1 MKQILD
7 VLEKKWDDDKESDA
21 ATRAEENNGRKK
33 LLDIMTKGQ
42 ETMTAVVDVL
52 KVMAEKM

>member
-1 MKQILD
+1 M
-7 VLEKKWDDDKESDA
+7 LEKKWDDDKESDA
-21 ATRAEENNGRKK
+21 ATRAEENDRRKK